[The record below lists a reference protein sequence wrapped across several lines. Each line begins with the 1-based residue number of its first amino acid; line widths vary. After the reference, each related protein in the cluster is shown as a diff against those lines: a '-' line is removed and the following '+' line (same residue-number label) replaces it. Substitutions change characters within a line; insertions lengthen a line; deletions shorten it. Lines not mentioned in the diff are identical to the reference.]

1 MENSII
7 IKVEKL
13 LDKQTFT
20 SKSNGNVYEKFGF
33 VGKTQAQFPKTV
45 AFTVMG
51 ADKFEK
57 LGIVVGKSYNV
68 SFDVES
74 REWNGKYF
82 TDITAWKAV
91 CIDGETGVQANAP
104 TPPPSNPVPQPQ
116 AAPSAAKSDDLPF

>member
-74 REWNGKYF
+74 REWNGKYI

-91 CIDGETGVQANAP
+91 CFDGETGVQANVP
-104 TPPPSNPVPQPQ
+104 TPPPSTPVPQPQ
-116 AAPSAAKSDDLPF
+116 AAPSAEKSDDLPF